1 MDFPV
6 FHWQEPQ
13 PRNREGPTSAK
24 APRGGPSPR
33 EECTPEEE
41 PPAVAAP
48 PEYSSGSGPS
58 ARAQFLGVRLSAGR
72 IGQTLVFFIFNIQKR
87 SLLSAS
93 LTEIVQTGGQGSRS
107 RLRSGVRSGTFR
119 AVLSSSV
126 PWNFL
131 QQRKCSTPALS
142 STVNRSPRAAPEGL
156 RCRAT
161 EGCNFNLAL
170 HGRRRLL
177 LLLSRFSRVRLC
189 ATPQTAQPTRLPRP
203 WDSPS
208 KNTGVGCQRATT
220 GC

>member
-1 MDFPV
+1 MKFPV

-13 PRNREGPTSAK
+13 PHNGEGPTSAK

-41 PPAVAAP
+41 PPATAAP
-48 PEYSSGSGPS
+48 RECSSSSGTS
-58 ARAQFLGVRLSAGR
+58 ARARSLGVRLSAGR
-72 IGQTLVFFIFNIQKR
+72 IGQTLVLFIFNIQKR
-87 SLLSAS
+87 SLLSAG
-93 LTEIVQTGGQGSRS
+93 LTEIVRTGGEGSRS
-107 RLRSGVRSGTFR
+107 RLRSGVRSGTFC
-119 AVLSSSV
+119 AVLRSSV

-131 QQRKCSTPALS
+131 QQRKCSAPALS

-170 HGRRRLL
+170 HGRLLLLLLL

-189 ATPQTAQPTRLPRP
+189 ATP
-203 WDSPS
+203 
-208 KNTGVGCQRATT
+208 
-220 GC
+220 